1 MVSRNDERVEL
12 ARLQKEIQ
20 DFLGLSSDNLIFE
33 YGTQNNKIKL
43 DLVTVN
49 PRHNQSF
56 LFHSTKGVDKV
67 DALRKMAEYVKN
79 YRNTENSYTVQ
90 WMAKDDKQLHTSYFS
105 ARNIYD
111 ALDKLY
117 YGRDMNTITVYI
129 VKLNP
134 MS

>member
-20 DFLGLSSDNLIFE
+20 DFLALSSENLFFE
-33 YGTQNNKIKL
+33 YSTQHGKVKL
-43 DLVTVN
+43 DLITVN

-56 LFHSTKGVDKV
+56 LFHSTAGVDKL
-67 DALRKMAEYVKN
+67 DALQKMAEYVKS
-79 YRNTENSYTVQ
+79 YRNVENSYTIQ

-105 ARNIYD
+105 ARNIYE

-134 MS
+134 LS

>member
-1 MVSRNDERVEL
+1 MVNKDERVEL
-12 ARLQKEIQ
+12 ARMQSEIQ
-20 DFLGLSSDNLIFE
+20 TFLGLPSENLFFE
-33 YGTQNNKIKL
+33 YSQHDGKIKL

-56 LFHSTKGVDKV
+56 LFHSTVGTDKV
-67 DALRKMAEYVKN
+67 DALGKMDAYVRGNYKN
-79 YRNTENSYTVQ
+79 ENSYTVQ
-90 WMAKDDKQLHTSYFS
+90 WNAKEDNQLHTSYFN
-105 ARNIYD
+105 AKNIYE

-134 MS
+134 IS

>member
-105 ARNIYD
+105 ARNIYE

>member
-1 MVSRNDERVEL
+1 MVNKDERVEL
-12 ARLQKEIQ
+12 ARLQSEIQ
-20 DFLGLSSDNLIFE
+20 KFLGLPTDNLIFE
-33 YGTQNNKIKL
+33 YSQRDGNIKL

-56 LFHSTKGVDKV
+56 LFHSTVGTDKV
-67 DALRKMAEYVKN
+67 DALEKMGEYVRGNYKN
-79 YRNTENSYTVQ
+79 ENSYTIQ
-90 WMAKDDKQLHTSYFS
+90 WTAKEDNQLHTSYFS
-105 ARNIYD
+105 AKNIYE

-134 MS
+134 IS

>member
-20 DFLGLSSDNLIFE
+20 DFLGLSSDNLFFE
-33 YGTQNNKIKL
+33 YSNPHNKVKL
-43 DLVTVN
+43 DLITVN

-56 LFHSTKGVDKV
+56 LFHSTVGVDKL
-67 DALRKMAEYVKN
+67 DALQKMTEYIKS
-79 YRNTENSYTVQ
+79 YRNIENSYTIQ
-90 WMAKDDKQLHTSYFS
+90 WMSKEDKQLHTSYFS
-105 ARNIYD
+105 AKTIYE

-117 YGRDMNTITVYI
+117 FGRDMNTITVYI

-134 MS
+134 LS

>member
-1 MVSRNDERVEL
+1 MVNRDERVEL
-12 ARLQKEIQ
+12 ARLQSEIQ
-20 DFLGLSSDNLIFE
+20 AFLSLPSDNLIFE
-33 YGTQNNKIKL
+33 YSQPDGKVKL

-56 LFHSTKGVDKV
+56 LYHSTLGVDKV
-67 DALRKMAEYVKN
+67 DALEKMCEYVRGNRKN
-79 YRNTENSYTVQ
+79 ENSYTIQ
-90 WMAKDDKQLHTSYFS
+90 WTTRGDNQLHTSYFN
-105 ARNIYD
+105 AKNIYE

-134 MS
+134 IS

>member
-1 MVSRNDERVEL
+1 MVNKDERVEL
-12 ARLQKEIQ
+12 ARLQSEVQK
-20 DFLGLSSDNLIFE
+20 FLGLPSDNLIFE
-33 YGTQNNKIKL
+33 YSQVDGKVKL

-56 LFHSTKGVDKV
+56 LFHSTVGTDKV
-67 DALRKMAEYVKN
+67 DALSKMCAYVRGNHKN
-79 YRNTENSYTVQ
+79 ENSYTVQ
-90 WMAKDDKQLHTSYFS
+90 WTAKGDNQLHTSYFN
-105 ARNIYD
+105 AKNIYE

-134 MS
+134 IS